1 MRKHP
6 RQSCSPNRGELSVPH
21 LEQGFIGFRVDEG
34 VQELAARTF
43 CMYRH
48 VPFGP
53 HYVNRLGWEGEWAV
67 PTSQKALYLL
77 TGVEE

>member
-6 RQSCSPNRGELSVPH
+6 RQSCSPYSGELSVPQ
-21 LEQGFIGFRVDEG
+21 LEQGFIGFCVNEG
-34 VQELAARTF
+34 VQKPAARTS

-48 VPFGP
+48 VTFGP
-53 HYVNRLGWEGEWAV
+53 QYVNRLGWEGEWAM